1 MHRTPQTPPARAPGR
16 GSDPDHAGGQTPA
29 ASSLLGVQPLR
40 SSRQPRNGDRD
51 EEHPHH
57 HSPLSD
63 EEIRPPEAGAVSLR
77 ISKPAVTTSAHGHLR
92 PHRGINRI
100 TKDVRI
106 FLNNTALPAEH
117 N

>member
-1 MHRTPQTPPARAPGR
+1 MT
-16 GSDPDHAGGQTPA
+16 PDHAGGQTPA

-77 ISKPAVTTSAHGHLR
+77 ISKPGCDHQRSR
-92 PHRGINRI
+92 PPSSPSGYKQDYEGCAN
-100 TKDVRI
+100 
-106 FLNNTALPAEH
+106 LPEQHSSTRRA
-117 N
+117 